1 MKYLIDTQI
10 LLWIFGDHTKLSPKA
25 LDIIKETD
33 NQLFV
38 SAASFWEVAIKLS
51 LEKLTLPVGLEQFME
66 ETLANNIEILGIEI
80 SHILKV
86 ASLPFYHR
94 DPFDRLIIS
103 QSIVEGL
110 PILSSDDKF
119 SLYQVSRI
127 W

>member
-10 LLWIFGDHTKLSPKA
+10 LLWIFGDHDKLSPKA

-80 SHILKV
+80 GHILQV
-86 ASLPFYHR
+86 ASLPFHHR
-94 DPFDRLIIS
+94 ASSAL
-103 QSIVEGL
+103 
-110 PILSSDDKF
+110 ILSGNTTTHE
-119 SLYQVSRI
+119 R
-127 W
+127 